1 MRERTLVL
9 IKPDAVVNF
18 HIGNII
24 SRYEKERFDIVA
36 MRMLEMDTCIAS
48 KHYCEHVG
56 RPYYE
61 RLVDFMESDRIVA
74 LVVEGENVI
83 ARVRELH
90 GTTDPNLAKPGTI
103 RADFALSKTVN
114 AVHASDSV
122 ESAEREVHVFFSES
136 EIYIPNHDLDFTVYN
151 E

>member
-1 MRERTLVL
+1 MQERTLVL

-24 SRYEKERFDIVA
+24 ARYEKEKFDIVA
-36 MRMLEMDTCIAS
+36 LRMLEIDSCIAS
-48 KHYCEHVG
+48 KHYKDHVG
-56 RPYYE
+56 KPYYDK
-61 RLVDFMESDRIVA
+61 LVEFMQEDRVVA
-74 LVVEGENVI
+74 LVLEGEDVI
-83 ARVRELH
+83 KRVRNLH
-90 GTTDPNLAKPGTI
+90 GSTDPSLAKPGSI

-122 ESAEREVHVFFSES
+122 ENAEREVHVFFSES
-136 EIYIPNHDLDFTVYN
+136 EIYIPNRNIDFTKYD

>member
-24 SRYEKERFDIVA
+24 DRYEKEKFDIVA
-36 MRMLEMDTCIAS
+36 MRMLEMDSCIAS
-48 KHYCEHVG
+48 KHYAEHIG
-56 RPYYE
+56 KPYYDKLVE
-61 RLVDFMESDRIVA
+61 FMATDRLVA

-83 ARVRELH
+83 QRVRKMH
-90 GTTDPNLAKPGTI
+90 GSTDPKKAEPGTI

-122 ESAEREVHVFFSES
+122 ENAEREVHVFFSES
-136 EIYIPNHDLDFTVYN
+136 EIYQPNHDIDFSRFTD
-151 E
+151 